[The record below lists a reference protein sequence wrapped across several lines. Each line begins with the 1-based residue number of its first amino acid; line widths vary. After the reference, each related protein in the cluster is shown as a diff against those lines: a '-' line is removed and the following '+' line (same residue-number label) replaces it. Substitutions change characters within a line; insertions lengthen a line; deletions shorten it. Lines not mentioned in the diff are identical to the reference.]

1 MRTKQIVATAFLLL
15 GLISASAQN
24 IEGTYAIK
32 NVETGKLLRIKDAN
46 GSDLTPLVLY
56 SPVNWKCMTWD
67 FQHVSGETYHLKNLF
82 TGKTFTTAGQP
93 AKEGIELKQLPLDA
107 NDAMQKWEFIDQGD
121 KTYLIRLAGTE
132 LYVTPSDSKGATNSP
147 IILSKKSGSELQLW
161 TIYEQ
166 HPTM

>member
-1 MRTKQIVATAFLLL
+1 MRTKQIVATVFLLL

-24 IEGTYAIK
+24 IEGTFAIK
-32 NVETGKLLRIKDAN
+32 NVKTGKLLRIKDAN
-46 GSDLTPLVLY
+46 SKDLTPLVLY

-82 TGKTFTTAGQP
+82 TSKTFTTASQT
-93 AKEGIELKQLPLDA
+93 AKEGVELKQLPINPD
-107 NDAMQKWEFIDQGD
+107 DTMQKWEFIDQGD
-121 KTYLIRLAGTE
+121 NTYLIRLANTE
-132 LYVTPSDSKGATNSP
+132 LYVTPSDPKGSSNSP

>member
-1 MRTKQIVATAFLLL
+1 MKTKISSLLVVL
-15 GLISASAQN
+15 FFFFGVVTAQN

-46 GSDLTPLVLY
+46 GKDLTPLVLY

-67 FQHVSGETYHLKNLF
+67 FQNISGETYHLKNLF

-93 AKEGIELKQLPLDA
+93 AKEGVELKQLPISA
-107 NDAMQKWEFIDQGD
+107 NDEMQKWEFIDQGD

-132 LYVTPSDSKGATNSP
+132 LYVMPSDPKGATNSP
-147 IILSKKSGSELQLW
+147 VILKKKSGSKLQLW